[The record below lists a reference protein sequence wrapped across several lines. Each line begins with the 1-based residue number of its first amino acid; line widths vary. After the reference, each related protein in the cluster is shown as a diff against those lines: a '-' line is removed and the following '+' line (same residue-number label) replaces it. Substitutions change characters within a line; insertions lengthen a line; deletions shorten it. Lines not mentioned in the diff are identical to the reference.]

1 MIECR
6 VYPDVPGCDAAGPSG
21 PDAAGSSATSKT
33 SRDNVF
39 NTITTVPRGL
49 EVAAAK
55 GTNSLHEADHNLP
68 SFDFSLIPELKQ
80 TAERLRGLYTAI
92 TANRIEIGTEL
103 RFIKT
108 QYPGQFVELVER
120 VLPFSVKTAQR
131 LMKLSRF
138 AEGKNDTVS
147 RLPYSAAVTLARKST
162 PLKIVEQVLARA
174 RSGEIVRE
182 PDVKK
187 MIADDREKLR
197 FAQRQAEDAALNAAR
212 KTEKEKKAAG
222 RAIRRVEKERKQK
235 SAEAK
240 AKSIVDHLSPAD
252 LIFIAAIV
260 DDRGVLDELFEILQH
275 VRAGNGA

>member
-6 VYPDVPGCDAAGPSG
+6 DYPDVPGCNVAGPSE
-21 PDAAGSSATSKT
+21 PDAAEIGATVKT
-33 SRDNVF
+33 PRGNVF
-39 NTITTVPRGL
+39 STITTAPRGL

-55 GTNSLHEADHNLP
+55 ATDFLHEADHNLP
-68 SFDFSLIPELKQ
+68 RFDFSLIPELKQ
-80 TAERLRGLYTAI
+80 TVERLCGLYTAI

-108 QYPGQFVELVER
+108 QYPGQFVALVER
-120 VLPFSVKTAQR
+120 ELPFSVKTAQR
-131 LMKLSRF
+131 LMKLSKF

-147 RLPYSAAVTLARKST
+147 LLPYSAALTLSRKST
-162 PLKIVEQVLARA
+162 PLKIVEQVLARV

-182 PDVKK
+182 SDVEK
-187 MIADDREKLR
+187 MISDDREELR

-212 KTEKEKKAAG
+212 KTEKEKKAAE